1 MANELFNQYGPVN
14 QINQMRESLRTQI
27 NQLKSTGIIDP
38 NQKIQEM
45 LNSGRTNQQ
54 LYNRAALITQQ
65 LQQLLGSST
74 TI

>member
-1 MANELFNQYGPVN
+1 MANELFNQYGPSN

-65 LQQLLGSST
+65 LQQLLGNSYN
-74 TI
+74 I

>member
-1 MANELFNQYGPVN
+1 MANELFNQYGPSN

-45 LNSGRTNQQ
+45 LNSGQTNQQ

-65 LQQLLGSST
+65 LQQLLGNSYN
-74 TI
+74 I

>member
-1 MANELFNQYGPVN
+1 MANELFNQYGPSN

-27 NQLKSTGIIDP
+27 TQLKSTGIIDP

-45 LNSGRTNQQ
+45 LNSGQTNQQ

-65 LQQLLGSST
+65 LQQLLGNSYN
-74 TI
+74 I

>member
-1 MANELFNQYGPVN
+1 MANELFNQYGPSN

-45 LNSGRTNQQ
+45 LNSGQTNQQ
-54 LYNRAALITQQ
+54 MYNRAAQITQQ
-65 LQQLLGSST
+65 LQQLLGNSYN
-74 TI
+74 I

>member
-45 LNSGRTNQQ
+45 LNSGQTNQQ
-54 LYNRAALITQQ
+54 MYNRAALITQQ
-65 LQQLLGSST
+65 LQQLLGNLYN
-74 TI
+74 I